1 MVKHEAHK
9 TSLPSFRV
17 ITLNAAHGRKLRN
30 YPCFRRRTVEK
41 HLSEIAAVLKRERP
55 DVVGLQEVDGNSCL
69 SGNFDHVE
77 RLAGLGDYAHYFL
90 GEHVSIGKMRRIAY
104 GTAILSRLP
113 LKNLK
118 SVTFDH
124 RFPSLTKGFVMA
136 TISPAGAPH
145 LEVDIV
151 SVHLACLRRKARHRQ
166 VAAMVEHLGGRKVP
180 LVVLGDLNCQWG
192 GEDDSLRRLAYEL
205 NLQPQAPDSS
215 ELTTFHLGRKK
226 WRLDWILVSPQL
238 RVKRY
243 QVLPDK
249 VSDHFAVLADIE
261 VVRAR

>member
-1 MVKHEAHK
+1 MMKHVAHG
-9 TSLPSFRV
+9 TGLLSFRV
-17 ITLNAAHGRKLRN
+17 ITLNAAHGRKLRS
-30 YPCFRRRTVEK
+30 YPCFRRRTVER
-41 HLSEIAAVLKRERP
+41 HLSEIAAVLRRERP

-69 SGNFDHVE
+69 SGNFDHLV
-77 RLAGLGDYAHYFL
+77 RLAGLGDFAHYFL

-113 LKNLK
+113 LKNLE
-118 SVTFDH
+118 SVTFGH
-124 RFPSLTKGFVMA
+124 RFPSLTKGFVAA
-136 TISPAGAPH
+136 TISPTGAPH

-151 SVHLACLRRKARHRQ
+151 SVHLACLRRTARQRQ
-166 VAAMVEHLGGRKVP
+166 VSAMVEHLGGRKAP

-192 GEDDSLRRLAYEL
+192 GKDDSLRRLACEL
-205 NLQPQAPDSS
+205 NLQPQAPGSS
-215 ELTTFHLGRKK
+215 DLATYRLGRKE

-243 QVLPDK
+243 EVLPDR

-261 VVRAR
+261 VAHAR

>member
-1 MVKHEAHK
+1 MKHETHG
-9 TSLPSFRV
+9 TGLPSFRV

-30 YPCFRRRTVEK
+30 YPCFRRRTVAR

-55 DVVGLQEVDGNSCL
+55 DVVGLQEIDAHSCL
-69 SGNFDHVE
+69 SGSFDHLVQ
-77 RLAGLGDYAHYFL
+77 LAGLGDFAHYFL
-90 GEHVSIGKMRRIAY
+90 GEHVSIGKIRRIAY

-124 RFPSLTKGFVMA
+124 RFMSLTKGFVSA

-151 SVHLACLRRKARHRQ
+151 SVHLAFLRRRARRRQ
-166 VAAMVEHLGGRKVP
+166 VAAMVEHLGGSKTP
-180 LVVLGDLNCQWG
+180 LVILGDLNCEWG

-205 NLQPQAPDSS
+205 NLQPQSPESS
-215 ELTTFHLGRKK
+215 ELATYHLGRKK
-226 WRLDWILVSPQL
+226 WRIDWILVSPQL

-243 QVLPDK
+243 EVLPDR

-261 VVRAR
+261 VTRTR